1 MVEVVVDCFLIA
13 IQNEHLLVGMHDV
26 GLGLEV
32 ELLVLDA
39 FEERV
44 DVLQGLLYHYLVVS
58 DRRNDPVYIFEVERH

>member
-39 FEERV
+39 LEERV

>member
-1 MVEVVVDCFLIA
+1 
-13 IQNEHLLVGMHDV
+13 MHDV

-39 FEERV
+39 LEERV